1 MNLGTIIFQLR
12 KQQQM
17 TQDDFG
23 SLFHVSRQTV
33 SNWEN
38 EKSYP
43 DLKTLIHISDHFGIS
58 LDILL
63 KEDNIMVKK
72 MDSYRK
78 YKKGF
83 LFFLG
88 LILIII
94 ISVGIYFSYC
104 KYSYSHMYDKILK
117 AGFSKEISED
127 FIDKYQGYYALTE
140 DNIDYLVEPKSSP
153 KYDINTE
160 NFSLY
165 ARDNK
170 NDTLLTID
178 KNGKFTLF
186 YKTKDRN
193 YNISIDKN
201 GNLNDTD
208 KSLDEKEKAAVN
220 EFLSNYQE
228 QLVIIINRSL
238 DLWNKIN

>member
-1 MNLGTIIFQLR
+1 MNLGTMIFQLR

-17 TQDDFG
+17 TQEDFG

-58 LDILL
+58 LDVLL
-63 KEDNIMVKK
+63 KEDSIMIKK
-72 MDSYRK
+72 IDSYRK
-78 YKKGF
+78 YKRGF
-83 LFFLG
+83 LVFLG
-88 LILIII
+88 LILIIV
-94 ISVGIYFSYC
+94 ISASVYFAYC
-104 KYSYSHMYDKILK
+104 KYSYSHMYDKILE

-127 FIDKYQGYYALTE
+127 FIDRYQGYYALTE
-140 DNIDYLVEPKSSP
+140 DNVDYLVEPKSSS
-153 KYDINTE
+153 KYEINTE
-160 NFSLY
+160 NFPLY

-178 KNGKFTLF
+178 ENGNFSLF
-186 YKTKDRN
+186 YKTKDEN
-193 YNISIDKN
+193 YDVSVDKN
-201 GNLNDTD
+201 GNLNDTNNT
-208 KSLDEKEKAAVN
+208 LDEKEQAAVN

-228 QLVIIINRSL
+228 QLVPIINRSF
-238 DLWNKIN
+238 DLWNQIN